1 MKQEE
6 GIVLELRGKLA
17 HIRVGRHEECVS
29 CGACGGAQNV
39 TVDAVNELGAQ
50 PGQHVKFEMQET
62 NVLTGAFMVFILPLL
77 AAALG
82 GFLGW
87 QLGISRGMDVLEQ
100 ESLRNPMVAGA
111 GLFFFLSL
119 IIVKL
124 YDRRAGNRRQS
135 RPVIV
140 EIL

>member
-6 GIVLELRGKLA
+6 GIVLELRGELA

-29 CGACGGAQNV
+29 CGACGGARNV
-39 TVDAVNELGAQ
+39 TVDAVNGLGAQ

-87 QLGISRGMDVLEQ
+87 QLGISQGMDVLEQ

-111 GLFFFLSL
+111 GLFFLLSL

-124 YDRRAGNRRQS
+124 YDRRAGRRRQS